1 MKHFK
6 LNRLATMV
14 ALICLPFV
22 LFSCQKDDSKE
33 TSEINY
39 HFATIAEGQQ
49 LLEAKDN
56 GKRQVVF

>member
-1 MKHFK
+1 
-6 LNRLATMV
+6 MV

-22 LFSCQKDDSKE
+22 LFSCQKDDPKE
-33 TSEINY
+33 ISEINY
-39 HFATIAEGQQ
+39 YFATIAEGQQ